1 LPHRNTCARPGE
13 NSGVTSR
20 IELLLQSALDARRR
34 VAGHDWGLPNRAA
47 MVYRKRQPMTLPYL
61 TTSIDPVDAVFRS
74 TPEDFEV
81 EEVPAYAPS
90 GTGEHIFAFIEKRE
104 LTTKD
109 AVRAL
114 CESVGADPKA
124 AGWAG
129 LKDRHAITRQW
140 ISIWGTTPDALS
152 QAAVDGVRVLEAA
165 PHAHKLRTGH
175 LEANRFRIRLR
186 ELDPSR
192 IDDVRRVLE
201 QIETRGLPNYYGE
214 QRFGREGD
222 NAQRALRWV
231 LGEAR
236 APRGGF
242 HRKLQM
248 SALQSDLF
256 NRCVAER
263 VQSSTLGQVFAG
275 DVMKK
280 HDSGGLFIAT
290 DVEEAQARADA
301 WEISPTGPMF
311 GAKMRWPEG
320 EALPREEALLQE
332 VGLTLDHLGK
342 WKRIAPGTRRFVR
355 IPVRNIGVTVSD
367 NTVDLEF
374 TLPAGSYATILVRE
388 ILKRDAQPPE
398 TG

>member
-1 LPHRNTCARPGE
+1 
-13 NSGVTSR
+13 
-20 IELLLQSALDARRR
+20 
-34 VAGHDWGLPNRAA
+34 
-47 MVYRKRQPMTLPYL
+47 MVYRKRRAMPLPYL
-61 TTSIDPVDAVFRS
+61 TSVEPINAVFRS
-74 TPEDFEV
+74 TPEDFDV
-81 EEVPAYAPS
+81 EEVPAYPPS
-90 GTGEHIFAFIEKRE
+90 GTGEHTFAFIEKRG

-109 AVRAL
+109 AVRML

-140 ISIWGTTPDALS
+140 ISIWETTPDALMKLELE
-152 QAAVDGVRVLEAA
+152 GVRVLEAA
-165 PHAHKLRTGH
+165 SHPHKLRTGH
-175 LEANRFRIRLR
+175 LESNRFRIALR
-186 ELDPSR
+186 QIDPAR
-192 IDDVRRVLE
+192 IDDLHRVLAE
-201 QIETRGLPNYYGE
+201 IETRGLPNYYGE

-222 NAQRALRWV
+222 NATHALRWV

-236 APRGGF
+236 APRSGF
-242 HRKLQM
+242 QRKLQM
-248 SALQSDLF
+248 SALQSELF

-263 VQSSTLGQVFAG
+263 VQTSTLGKVWPG

-280 HDSGGLFIAT
+280 HDSGGLFTAT
-290 DVEEAQARADA
+290 DVPEAQARADA

-320 EALPREEALLQE
+320 EARLREEARLEE
-332 VGLTLDHLGK
+332 VGLTLDQLGK

-355 IPVRNIGVTVSD
+355 IPAPKIGVRVSD
-367 NTVDLEF
+367 NTANLDF

-388 ILKRDAQPPE
+388 ILKRDAQPPK